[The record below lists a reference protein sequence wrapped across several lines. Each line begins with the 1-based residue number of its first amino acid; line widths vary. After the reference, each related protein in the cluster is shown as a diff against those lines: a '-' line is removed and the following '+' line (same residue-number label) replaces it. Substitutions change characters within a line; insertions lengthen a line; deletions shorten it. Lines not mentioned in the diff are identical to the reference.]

1 MFEWLANL
9 INLPGFP
16 WGVSALIVL
25 WGLFSLVRLRTRVIP
40 MHQGLQDAIAALS
53 RIQSPLEFA
62 KNLETLDTTLAN
74 NATLTTAWRSYRSTL
89 FLSGKTA
96 SFQSSDAAGK
106 HLNLEGL
113 GHPFSELKALGSI
126 PAHLANTGLVF
137 TFFSLIVA
145 IHIEA
150 DDLLSH
156 TDGPSFQAIQHL
168 FQVTSF
174 KFLTAIAGIICAMTL
189 TAVMRKHMS
198 LLENRLNHMAGL
210 LDRFVQE
217 VPREALVLE
226 QIATISQNTEPH
238 RDLLEQWPQLADAV
252 STQLAADLDH
262 HLGGMIQQV
271 TRQFVDEARRENAH
285 HQKNQESLLAELRE
299 QLAPLA
305 QLGHATVTSVEAS
318 NAELLVQ
325 MQHATSEQTLVKPIL
340 QSVHEAF
347 QHVLET
353 VRPAPSEPPDLDSVL
368 HAMRQEL
375 HQLQES
381 LIERIQQST
390 PEQPDLHP
398 IEEALKRLEEATH
411 RPPALMEPMLQS
423 MMDEVFKL
431 RTTLQ
436 VATISGH
443 RDENL
448 PSGES
453 ARIEPVLEAF
463 GEKLLQIQE
472 TVRQLSPSTPD
483 FAPVLQSI
491 REEGRQIRQ
500 AIDERPTVAWME
512 EHLTQGLAHLGETVR
527 HTLDWD
533 GLLEKIRSEQ
543 DKTTQSLKTAL
554 EDIQDAITTPAENP
568 SPPLAPP
575 HDVKTTLAPIL
586 QTIQQERVTLS
597 QQMEQFQET
606 LQGRMSA
613 MEEDWRA
620 ALATLEVATP
630 DDTGTTQS
638 LESLRQALHDESMRL
653 SGQLEHVMGIIQGEM
668 AQAAENR
675 QQAVRELLQDTTG
688 ELVQKLS
695 LDPLLNALQGETE
708 RLSHL
713 FAEEQTRLHARLDR
727 LAETGQGMTVA
738 LDGLANH
745 IDETS
750 RLTREAIA
758 TKNQTIPEILEGM
771 QRLFREELAQT
782 TAHQHQWL
790 HQRFGDD
797 AAASERTL
805 DPLLKMLNEMNGDL
819 HRRMEEMLAAL
830 RQETDHLREAQG
842 DLLNLFQQTNPAVAT
857 MRGDH
862 QPAWD
867 ETLSRL
873 NETLGRQIETVVTVI
888 HKEGAEVIAAHG
900 ALLQQQ
906 LENFTRHDDL
916 QQTISA
922 LTHSLEGEQSQ
933 TMAYLDQFKKAV
945 GDEARFI
952 ADQHLEA
959 LRAALAEQI
968 ENHAERFSLAP
979 LLEAMDH
986 HAANQVQRNDLE
998 TATQALS
1005 QAVTTQAGQVI
1016 QHLDRSIQAA
1026 TQPLGH
1032 TIDTQAQRV
1041 MDHVGITIENATKP
1055 LYHTIEGQGGRIVEH
1070 LNRSLPSAT
1079 HPLLHAV
1086 ETQAG
1091 RIMEHVGI
1099 TVQNANQP
1107 LLHAVESQAG
1117 HITTHVDR
1125 SIQSAIQPVLRTVET
1140 QAGRVVEHVGFTAQ
1154 HTSQPLL
1161 HAVESQAGRILE
1173 QMGHTIQLAHQPLFR
1188 TVETQAGRVMEHL
1201 DRSIQAATQ
1210 PVMQAVEDHAGR
1222 IMEHGAMT
1230 VQNAT
1235 QPLAQSLEAQGQRV
1249 MDHVTD
1255 AVQNAAQP
1263 LAQSL
1268 EAQGQ
1273 RVMDHVTGTVQN
1285 ATQPLAQ
1292 SLEAQ
1297 GQRVMD

>member
-9 INLPGFP
+9 INLPGIP

-113 GHPFSELKALGSI
+113 GHPFSELKAFASI

-145 IHIEA
+145 IHISSE
-150 DDLLSH
+150 DLLSN

-168 FQVTSF
+168 FQVASF
-174 KFLTAIAGIICAMTL
+174 KFLTAIAGIVCAMTL
-189 TAVMRKHMS
+189 SAVIRKHMS
-198 LLENRLNHMAGL
+198 LLENRLTHMAGL

-226 QIATISQNTEPH
+226 QIANVHHNTEL
-238 RDLLEQWPQLADAV
+238 RQDLREQWPQLADSV
-252 STQLAADLDH
+252 SAQLAADLDQ

-271 TRQFVDEARRENAH
+271 TRQCVDETRRENAH
-285 HQKNQESLLAELRE
+285 HQKTQESLLAELRE
-299 QLAPLA
+299 QMVPLA

-318 NAELLVQ
+318 NAEMRLHLQ
-325 MQHATSEQTLVKPIL
+325 QATSAKALVEPL
-340 QSVHEAF
+340 VQSVHEEL
-347 QHVLET
+347 QRILEAI
-353 VRPAPSEPPDLDSVL
+353 RPTPPEPPDLDSVI
-368 HAMRQEL
+368 HSMRQEL
-375 HQLQES
+375 HHLQES
-381 LIERIQQST
+381 LTGRIQQST
-390 PEQPDLHP
+390 PEQPNLHP
-398 IEEALKRLEEATH
+398 IEEALKRLEETTRH
-411 RPPALMEPMLQS
+411 TPTLMEPMLQS

-436 VATISGH
+436 VATLSDH
-443 RDENL
+443 REEHL
-448 PSGES
+448 PQGEP

-472 TVRQLSPSTPD
+472 TVRQLSLSTPN

-491 REEGRQIRQ
+491 REEGDQIRQ
-500 AIDERPTVAWME
+500 AIAQHPTAAWME

-543 DKTTQSLKTAL
+543 EKTTQSLKATL
-554 EDIQDAITTPAENP
+554 EDIQDAITTPMAGDQPTVE
-568 SPPLAPP
+568 PP
-575 HDVKTTLAPIL
+575 HDTQTTLAPIF
-586 QTIQQERVTLS
+586 QAIQQERVALS
-597 QQMEQFQET
+597 QQMEQFQEA
-606 LQGRMSA
+606 LYGRMAA

-620 ALATLEVATP
+620 ALTTLEVATP
-630 DDTGTTQS
+630 DDTGTTRS
-638 LESLRQALHDESMRL
+638 LEALRQALHDESLRL

-695 LDPLLNALQGETE
+695 LDPLLNALQGEAE

-727 LAETGQGMTVA
+727 LEETGQGMTGA

-782 TAHQHQWL
+782 ATHQHQWL
-790 HQRFGDD
+790 RQRFGDD
-797 AAASERTL
+797 ATTSEHTL
-805 DPLLKMLNEMNGDL
+805 DPLLKTLNEMNGGL

-842 DLLNLFQQTNPAVAT
+842 DLLNIFQQTNPAVAT
-857 MRGDH
+857 VRGDH

-867 ETLSRL
+867 ETLGRL
-873 NETLGRQIETVVTVI
+873 NENLGRQIETVVTVI
-888 HKEGAEVIAAHG
+888 HQEGAEVIAAHG

-906 LENFTRHDDL
+906 LENLTRHDDL

-922 LTHSLEGEQSQ
+922 LTHSLEGQQSQ
-933 TMAYLDQFKKAV
+933 TMAYLDKFKEAV
-945 GDEARFI
+945 GNEARFI

-968 ENHAERFSLAP
+968 ENHAEHFSLEP
-979 LLEAMDH
+979 LLGALDH
-986 HAANQVQRNDLE
+986 HAANQVQRSDLE

-1005 QAVTTQAGQVI
+1005 QAVATQGGQVI
-1016 QHLDRSIQAA
+1016 QHLDRSIQGA

-1055 LYHTIEGQGGRIVEH
+1055 LYHTIEGQGGRMVEH
-1070 LNRSLPSAT
+1070 LNRLLPSAT

-1173 QMGHTIQLAHQPLFR
+1173 QMGHTIQLAHQPLLR
-1188 TVETQAGRVMEHL
+1188 TVETQTGRILEHM
-1201 DRSIQAATQ
+1201 DRSIQSATQ
-1210 PVMQAVEDHAGR
+1210 PVMQAVEDHAGH
-1222 IMEHGAMT
+1222 IMEHGAMA
-1230 VQNAT
+1230 VQNATQPLTRAVEAQGQRMMDHVTDAVQKAT
-1235 QPLAQSLEAQGQRV
+1235 QPLAQSL
-1249 MDHVTD
+1249 
-1255 AVQNAAQP
+1255 
-1263 LAQSL
+1263 
-1268 EAQGQ
+1268 
-1273 RVMDHVTGTVQN
+1273 
-1285 ATQPLAQ
+1285 
-1292 SLEAQ
+1292 
-1297 GQRVMD
+1297 